1 MEPVQES
8 GEQEGQG
15 MGLSGPWRWS
25 GRGLR
30 LQLMELGCVVLGGHA
45 HGPRLWEMW
54 VESPHLLLVFPCR
67 SLGPGVTIT

>member
-15 MGLSGPWRWS
+15 VGLSGPWRWS

-30 LQLMELGCVVLGGHA
+30 LQLTELGCVVLGGHA
-45 HGPRLWEMW
+45 HGPRLWEVW
-54 VESPHLLLVFPCR
+54 
-67 SLGPGVTIT
+67 